1 MPITASTGYYT
12 SPYAQYNSY
21 KPPVT
26 AVADQRENEEDQLAA
41 ASGSI
46 AAAVQQ
52 TAQPV
57 NDNNQ
62 QPQIA
67 VETDAEA
74 GGGSQQ
80 DSRNR
85 QYAGAQMNAL
95 DLQAAFFGFSM
106 RRPSDIPA
114 VSLEAAVS

>member
-1 MPITASTGYYT
+1 MPIGTSTGYYT

-52 TAQPV
+52 PVQPV
-57 NDNNQ
+57 NNGN
-62 QPQIA
+62 QPQMRT
-67 VETDAEA
+67 VEAESEA
-74 GGGSQQ
+74 EGS
-80 DSRNR
+80 R
-85 QYAGAQMNAL
+85 QESMDRKNSSVQMDML

-114 VSLEAAVS
+114 VTLEPAVS